1 MNAKELIEKN
11 NQKRKQL
18 TKENKKY
25 YEDMLVYI
33 RVSFDKSEQETEE
46 VLSEMLDHLLEAQQD
61 GKTAVDVFGD
71 EPKQYAEEIIG
82 ELPKA
87 ITKEWAKLIS
97 MGLLYFLSVAMLFS
111 GAFDLIVYYGFD
123 VGSIAKQYNVGSV
136 IIRMIITIPI
146 AFLVVLGALHYIRWA
161 CFKEISKV
169 KEFLLSGLG
178 GVLVFGIFM
187 GVVFL
192 TPEVGPTIEVS
203 AYMVL
208 LGGGILF
215 LIAHLIRKSG

>member
-1 MNAKELIEKN
+1 MNAKELIEEN
-11 NQKRKQL
+11 NQKRERL

-33 RVSFDKSEQETEE
+33 RVSYDKSEQETEE
-46 VLSEMLDHLLEAQQD
+46 VLAEMLDHLLEAQQD
-61 GKTAVDVFGD
+61 GKTAKDVFGD
-71 EPKQYAEEIIG
+71 HPKQYADEIIG

-97 MGLLYFLSVAMLFS
+97 MGILYFLSVGMLFS
-111 GAFDLIVYYGFD
+111 GVFDLIAYYMFVAGD
-123 VGSIAKQYNVGSV
+123 LAQEYNAGSV
-136 IIRMIITIPI
+136 IIRMIISIPI
-146 AFLVVLGALHYIRWA
+146 AFLLVMGALHYIRWS

-178 GVLVFGIFM
+178 GVFAFGVFL

-192 TPEVGPTIEVS
+192 TPELGPTIEVP

-215 LIAHLIRKSG
+215 LIAHLIRKYG